1 MHIHAVVTENAF
13 KLINGVKGLFSYFN
27 VCSYINAWL

>member
-13 KLINGVKGLFSYFN
+13 KLINGVKGLFSY
-27 VCSYINAWL
+27 INAWL